1 MGGRPTGPP
10 VRAGALFRAGHT
22 GRSTLGAMTVPTH
35 SPAPAQARSGAP
47 ALELRGIT
55 KRFPLVL
62 ANDDISLSVNWG
74 SVHALCGENGAGKS
88 TLMKIVYGAQ
98 PPTSGEIV
106 VDGQV
111 VAFSS
116 PADAIARG
124 IGMVFQH
131 FQLVDTLTV
140 TENVILGAEPKSGTS
155 INYGA
160 ARKKV
165 AELIARFNFDLNPDA
180 LVGDLPVGRQ
190 QKVEI
195 LKTLYR
201 GARILILDEPTAVLT
216 PSETDELFD
225 FLKNQYAASGN
236 AVIFISHKLHE
247 VLHISDT
254 ISVIRDGK
262 MIGSI
267 PAQGATTETLARMM
281 VGRDVSLRVAKTPAR
296 PGDVALDVR
305 DVVVRGEHGN
315 AVDGVSFQVRAGEI
329 VGIAGVEGNGQ
340 SELVEAITGLHAYQS
355 GTVTYLGKGA
365 RGVREVEAAGLS
377 HIPEDRNER
386 GLVLDMTTAENFI
399 LGEQD
404 RAPFA
409 GRLGFLNREVI
420 EQNARDLSEKYDVR
434 PRSTSLQAGRYS
446 GGNAQ
451 KLIVAREMRK
461 GPKILV
467 ASQPTRGVDIGAIEF
482 IHARI
487 VEARDQGLA
496 VLLISADLG
505 EVMNL
510 SDRILVMYEGKIA
523 GEMDAAQATETEL
536 GLMMT
541 GSGAHGTPQGGRS
554 GEVSTTQ
561 QTGER

>member
-1 MGGRPTGPP
+1 
-10 VRAGALFRAGHT
+10 
-22 GRSTLGAMTVPTH
+22 MTVSSP
-35 SPAPAQARSGAP
+35 SPAPAPARGGAA

-62 ANDDISLSVNWG
+62 ANDDISLAVNWG

-106 VDGQV
+106 VDGQPV
-111 VAFSS
+111 TFAS

-281 VGRDVSLRVAKTPAR
+281 VGRDVSLRVAKAPAR
-296 PGDVALDVR
+296 PGDVALDVQG
-305 DVVVRGEHGN
+305 VVVRGEHGN
-315 AVDGVSFQVRAGEI
+315 AVDGVSFGVRAGEI

-340 SELVEAITGLHAYQS
+340 SELVEAITGLRGYQ
-355 GTVTYLGKGA
+355 GGQITYLGRGA

-409 GRLGFLNREVI
+409 GRLGFLNRDVI

-496 VLLISADLG
+496 VLLVSADLG

-510 SDRILVMYEGKIA
+510 SDRILVMYDGRIA

-541 GSGAHGTPQGGRS
+541 GSGAQGRPVPGGRS

>member
-1 MGGRPTGPP
+1 
-10 VRAGALFRAGHT
+10 
-22 GRSTLGAMTVPTH
+22 MTVTNPVGAVSTH
-35 SPAPAQARSGAP
+35 RSEY
-47 ALELRGIT
+47 ALELRNIT

-62 ANDDISLSVNWG
+62 ANDNISMQVRWG

-106 VDGQV
+106 VDGEV
-111 VAFSS
+111 VNFTD
-116 PADAIARG
+116 PAQAIARG

-131 FQLVDTLTV
+131 FMLVDTLTV
-140 TENVILGAEPKSGTS
+140 TENVILGAEPKAGTS
-155 INYGA
+155 IDYAGA
-160 ARKKV
+160 RRRV
-165 AELIARFNFDLNPDA
+165 AELIRQFNFDLNPDA
-180 LVGDLPVGRQ
+180 LVGDLPVGLQ

-216 PSETDELFD
+216 PTETDELFD
-225 FLKNQYAASGN
+225 FLKHQYAASGN

-262 MIGSI
+262 MIGTI
-267 PAQGATTETLARMM
+267 PAAGATTETLARMM
-281 VGRDVSLRVAKTPAR
+281 VGREVSLKVQKSPAR
-296 PGDVALDVR
+296 PGEVALDVQN
-305 DVVVRGEHGN
+305 VTVKGAHGN

-340 SELVEAITGLHAYQS
+340 SELVEAITGLLPVAS
-355 GTVTYLGKGA
+355 GQITYLGRSA
-365 RGVREVEAAGLS
+365 HGVREVEASGVS

-386 GLVLDMTTAENFI
+386 GLVLDMTTAENYI
-399 LGEQD
+399 LGLHD
-404 RAPFA
+404 NAPFA
-409 GRLGFLNREVI
+409 GPLGFLNLGVI
-420 EQNARDLSEKYDVR
+420 EENARRLSEQYDVR
-434 PRSTSLQAGRYS
+434 PRSVTLHAGRYS

-451 KLIVAREMRK
+451 KIIVAREMSK
-461 GPKILV
+461 NPKILI

-496 VLLISADLG
+496 VLLVSADLG

-510 SDRILVMYEGKIA
+510 SDRILVMYEGRIV
-523 GEMDAAQATETEL
+523 GEVEAATATETQL
-536 GLMMT
+536 GLLMT
-541 GSGAHGTPQGGRS
+541 GSGGTSGRS
-554 GEVSTTQ
+554 GAVSETQ
-561 QTGER
+561 EYGGR

>member
-1 MGGRPTGPP
+1 
-10 VRAGALFRAGHT
+10 
-22 GRSTLGAMTVPTH
+22 MTA
-35 SPAPAQARSGAP
+35 PAPTLTHPHASP
-47 ALELRGIT
+47 VALSLRGIT

-62 ANDDISLSVNWG
+62 ANDNISMDVKWG

-106 VDGQV
+106 VDGQPV
-111 VAFSS
+111 TFSS
-116 PADAIARG
+116 PADAIAQG

-140 TENVILGAEPKSGTS
+140 TENVILGAEPTQGTS

-160 ARKKV
+160 ARARV
-165 AELIARFNFDLNPDA
+165 AQLIKQFNFDLNPDA
-180 LVGDLPVGRQ
+180 LVGELPVGLQ

-216 PSETDELFD
+216 PSETEELFE
-225 FLKNQYAASGN
+225 FLKGQYAASGN

-254 ISVIRDGK
+254 ISVIRDGR

-267 PAQGATTETLARMM
+267 PAAGATTETLAKMM
-281 VGRDVSLRVAKTPAR
+281 VGRDVTLRVNKQPAQ
-296 PGDVALDVR
+296 PGEVALDVQN
-305 DVVVRGEHGN
+305 VTVRGGSDTGRGGGHGGHAE
-315 AVDGVSFQVRAGEI
+315 AVRGVSFQVRAGEI

-340 SELVEAITGLHAYQS
+340 SELVEAITGLLPYQ
-355 GTVTYLGKGA
+355 GRITYLGREA
-365 RGVREVEAAGLS
+365 RGVREVEASGLS
-377 HIPEDRNER
+377 HVPEDRNER
-386 GLVLDMTTAENFI
+386 GLVLEMSTAENFI

-409 GRLGFLNREVI
+409 GPLGLLNLDVI

-434 PRSTSLQAGRYS
+434 PRSTTLPAGRYS

-451 KLIVAREMRK
+451 KIIVAREMRK

-496 VLLISADLG
+496 VLLVSADLG

-510 SDRILVMYEGKIA
+510 ADRILVMYEGQIA
-523 GEMDAAQATETEL
+523 GEVSAAEATETGL
-536 GLMMT
+536 GLLMT
-541 GSGAHGTPQGGRS
+541 GSGGRQ
-554 GEVSTTQ
+554 V
-561 QTGER
+561 

>member
-1 MGGRPTGPP
+1 
-10 VRAGALFRAGHT
+10 
-22 GRSTLGAMTVPTH
+22 MTVPQADVLRAVQH
-35 SPAPAQARSGAP
+35 NSPN

-62 ANDDISLSVNWG
+62 ANDDISMQVRWG

-88 TLMKIVYGAQ
+88 TLMKIVYGIQ
-98 PPTSGEIV
+98 PPTSGQIV
-106 VDGQV
+106 VDGETV
-111 VAFSS
+111 DLTDPSE
-116 PADAIARG
+116 AIKRG

-131 FQLVDTLTV
+131 FMLVETLTV
-140 TENVILGAEPKSGTS
+140 TENVILGMEPTSGGA
-155 INYGA
+155 INYAA
-160 ARKKV
+160 ARKRV
-165 AELIARFNFDLNPDA
+165 AELIKQFNFDLNPDA
-180 LVGDLPVGRQ
+180 IVGELPVGLQ

-225 FLKNQYAASGN
+225 FLKHQYAASGN

-254 ISVIRDGK
+254 ISVIRDGR
-262 MIGSI
+262 MIGTI
-267 PAQGATTETLARMM
+267 PTQGATTELLARMM
-281 VGRDVSLRVAKTPAR
+281 VGRDVTLKVNKAPAQ
-296 PGDVALDVR
+296 PGAVALDVQN
-305 DVVVRGEHGN
+305 VTVKGEHGN

-340 SELVEAITGLHAYQS
+340 SELVEAITGLQAYQ
-355 GTVTYLGKGA
+355 GQITYLGKVA
-365 RGVREVEAAGLS
+365 RGVREVEASGLS
-377 HIPEDRNER
+377 HVPEDRNER
-386 GLVLDMTTAENFI
+386 GLVLEMTTAENFI

-409 GRLGFLNREVI
+409 GPLGFLNREVI

-434 PRSTSLQAGRYS
+434 PRSTSLPAGRYS

-451 KLIVAREMRK
+451 KIIVAREMRK
-461 GPKILV
+461 GPRILV

-496 VLLISADLG
+496 VLLVSADLG

-510 SDRILVMYEGKIA
+510 ADRILVMYEGKVV
-523 GEMDAAQATETEL
+523 GEVDAAHATDTQL
-536 GLMMT
+536 GLLMT
-541 GSGAHGTPQGGRS
+541 GSGEAMNTQ
-554 GEVSTTQ
+554 VSWQ
-561 QTGER
+561 E

>member
-1 MGGRPTGPP
+1 MPGRALAGFLYLCPMTAP
-10 VRAGALFRAGHT
+10 V
-22 GRSTLGAMTVPTH
+22 SP
-35 SPAPAQARSGAP
+35 SPAHRSP
-47 ALELRGIT
+47 VALSLRGVT

-62 ANDDISLSVNWG
+62 ANDNISMDVKWG

-106 VDGQV
+106 VDGQTV
-111 VAFSS
+111 SFSS
-116 PADAIARG
+116 PADAIAQG

-140 TENVILGAEPKSGTS
+140 TENVILGAEPTQGTS
-155 INYGA
+155 INYAA
-160 ARKKV
+160 ARRRV
-165 AELIARFNFDLNPDA
+165 AELVERFGFGLNPDA
-180 LVGDLPVGRQ
+180 LVGDLPVGLQ

-216 PSETDELFD
+216 PSETDELFE
-225 FLKNQYAASGN
+225 FLKGQYAASGN

-262 MIGSI
+262 MIGTI
-267 PAQGATTETLARMM
+267 PSAGATTETLAKMM
-281 VGRDVSLRVAKTPAR
+281 VGRDVSLKVNKAPAQ
-296 PGDVALDVR
+296 PGAVALDVQG
-305 DVVVRGEHGN
+305 VTVRGEHGGHGGHAE
-315 AVDGVSFQVRAGEI
+315 AVRGVSFQVRAGEI

-340 SELVEAITGLHAYQS
+340 SELVEAITGLLPYQ
-355 GTVTYLGKGA
+355 GRITYLGREA
-365 RGVREVEAAGLS
+365 RGVREVEASGLS
-377 HIPEDRNER
+377 YIPEDRNER
-386 GLVLDMTTAENFI
+386 GLVLEMTTAENYI
-399 LGEQD
+399 LGEQG

-409 GRLGFLNREVI
+409 GPLGLLKLDVI
-420 EQNARDLSEKYDVR
+420 ERNARELSERYDVR
-434 PRSTSLQAGRYS
+434 PRSTELPAGRYS

-461 GPKILV
+461 EPKILV

-487 VEARDQGLA
+487 VEARDAGLA

-510 SDRILVMYEGKIA
+510 SDRILVMFEGQIA
-523 GEMDAAQATETEL
+523 GEVAGSEATETGL

-541 GSGAHGTPQGGRS
+541 GSGSAGRPAA
-554 GEVSTTQ
+554 VAPAMP
-561 QTGER
+561 

>member
-1 MGGRPTGPP
+1 
-10 VRAGALFRAGHT
+10 
-22 GRSTLGAMTVPTH
+22 MTAPTH
-35 SPAPAQARSGAP
+35 PTAPADVLREVRHNAEH

-62 ANDDISLSVNWG
+62 ANDNINLQVRWG

-98 PPTSGEIV
+98 PPTSGQIV
-106 VDGQV
+106 VDGEAVNFQNP
-111 VAFSS
+111 S
-116 PADAIARG
+116 DAIARG

-140 TENVILGAEPKSGTS
+140 TENVILGAEPTSGMG
-155 INYGA
+155 INYAA
-160 ARKKV
+160 ARRRV
-165 AELIARFNFDLNPDA
+165 AELIEQFNFALNPDA
-180 LVGDLPVGRQ
+180 LVGSLPVGLQ

-216 PSETDELFD
+216 PTETDELFD

-267 PAQGATTETLARMM
+267 PAAGATTETLARMM
-281 VGRDVSLRVAKTPAR
+281 VGRDVTLQVEKAPAR
-296 PGDVALDVR
+296 PGEVALDVQN
-305 DVVVRGEHGN
+305 VTVRGMHGN
-315 AVDGVSFQVRAGEI
+315 AVNGVSFQVRAGEI

-340 SELVEAITGLHAYQS
+340 NELVEAITGLRVADAGQI
-355 GTVTYLGKGA
+355 TYLGRPA
-365 RGVREVEAAGLS
+365 RGVREVEAAGVS
-377 HIPEDRNER
+377 YVPEDRNER
-386 GLVLDMTTAENFI
+386 GLVVEMSTAENFI
-399 LGEQD
+399 LGEHD

-409 GRLGFLNREVI
+409 GRFGFLRQDVI
-420 EQNARDLSEKYDVR
+420 EENARTLSEQYDVR
-434 PRSTSLQAGRYS
+434 PRSTALPAKSYS

-451 KLIVAREMRK
+451 KIIVAREMRK

-496 VLLISADLG
+496 VLLVSADLG

-510 SDRILVMYEGKIA
+510 SDRILVMYEGQVV
-523 GEMDAAQATETEL
+523 GEVDAAGATETQL
-536 GLMMT
+536 GLLMT
-541 GSGAHGTPQGGRS
+541 GSGTAR
-554 GEVSTTQ
+554 
-561 QTGER
+561 

>member
-1 MGGRPTGPP
+1 
-10 VRAGALFRAGHT
+10 
-22 GRSTLGAMTVPTH
+22 MTAPNA
-35 SPAPAQARSGAP
+35 PAPDVLKKVQHKSEN

-62 ANDDISLSVNWG
+62 ANDDISLQLKWG

-88 TLMKIVYGAQ
+88 TLMKIVYGIQ

-106 VDGQV
+106 VDGEV
-111 VAFSS
+111 VNFND
-116 PADAIARG
+116 PADAIKRG

-131 FQLVDTLTV
+131 FMLVETLTV
-140 TENVILGAEPKSGTS
+140 TENVILGAEPTKGGAIDYATS
-155 INYGA
+155 
-160 ARKKV
+160 RRKV
-165 AELIARFNFDLNPDA
+165 AELIKQFNFALNPDA
-180 LVGDLPVGRQ
+180 IVGELPVGLQ

-216 PSETDELFD
+216 PSETDELFE
-225 FLKNQYAASGN
+225 FLVGQYAKSGN
-236 AVIFISHKLHE
+236 AVVFISHKLHE
-247 VLHISDT
+247 VLQISDS
-254 ISVIRDGK
+254 ISVIRDGR
-262 MIGSI
+262 MIGTI
-267 PAQGATTETLARMM
+267 PAEGATTETLAQMM
-281 VGRDVSLRVAKTPAR
+281 VGREVTLKVEKTKAT
-296 PGDVALDVR
+296 PGEVALDIQN
-305 DVVVRGEHGN
+305 VVVKGEHGN

-340 SELVEAITGLHAYQS
+340 SELVEAITGLAAYT
-355 GTVTYLGKGA
+355 GNITYLGKTA
-365 RGVREVEAAGLS
+365 KGVREVEASGLS
-377 HIPEDRNER
+377 HVPEDRNER
-386 GLVLDMTTAENFI
+386 GLVLDMTTAENYI

-404 RAPFA
+404 RPPFA
-409 GRLGFLNREVI
+409 GRFGFLNLDVI
-420 EQNARDLSEKYDVR
+420 AKNAKDLSEKYDVR
-434 PRSTSLQAGRYS
+434 PRSASLRAGQYS

-482 IHARI
+482 IHGSI

-510 SDRILVMYEGKIA
+510 SDRILVMYEGKVV
-523 GEMDAAQATETEL
+523 GEVAADKATETGL
-536 GLMMT
+536 GLLMT
-541 GSGAHGTPQGGRS
+541 GSGEQHGGASGGRS
-554 GEVSTTQ
+554 GEVSTTLEK
-561 QTGER
+561 GERR

>member
-1 MGGRPTGPP
+1 
-10 VRAGALFRAGHT
+10 
-22 GRSTLGAMTVPTH
+22 MTVPTTDVLSQVRH
-35 SPAPAQARSGAP
+35 QSPM

-62 ANDDISLSVNWG
+62 ANDDISLQVNWG

-98 PPTSGEIV
+98 PPSSGEIV

-111 VAFSS
+111 VTFSS
-116 PADAIARG
+116 PADAIAKG

-140 TENVILGAEPKSGTS
+140 TENVILGAEPTQGIS

-160 ARKKV
+160 ARRRV
-165 AELIARFNFDLNPDA
+165 AELVAQFGFGLNPDA
-180 LVGDLPVGRQ
+180 LVGELPVGQQ

-216 PSETDELFD
+216 PSETDELFE
-225 FLKNQYAASGN
+225 FLKTQYAASGN
-236 AVIFISHKLHE
+236 AVIFISHKLNE

-254 ISVIRDGK
+254 ISVIRDGR

-267 PAQGATTETLARMM
+267 PAAGATTETLARMM
-281 VGRDVSLRVAKTPAR
+281 VGRDVSLKVHKAPAQ
-296 PGDVALDVR
+296 PGEVALDVR
-305 DVVVRGEHGN
+305 DVVVRGEHRN
-315 AVDGVSFQVRAGEI
+315 AVDGVSLQVRAGEI

-340 SELVEAITGLHAYQS
+340 SELVEAITGLIPVQS
-355 GTVTYLGKGA
+355 GQITYLGRPA
-365 RGVREVEAAGLS
+365 HGVREVEASGLS

-386 GLVLDMTTAENFI
+386 GLVLEMSTAENYI

-404 RAPFA
+404 RPPFA
-409 GRLGFLNREVI
+409 GPLGFLKQDVI

-434 PRSTSLQAGRYS
+434 PRSTALPAGSYS

-482 IHARI
+482 IHASI
-487 VEARDQGLA
+487 VQARDQGLA
-496 VLLISADLG
+496 VLLVSADLG

-510 SDRILVMYEGKIA
+510 SDRILVMYGGQVA
-523 GEMDAAQATETEL
+523 GEVAAADATETQL

-541 GSGAHGTPQGGRS
+541 GSAGGAGKRD
-554 GEVSTTQ
+554 
-561 QTGER
+561 

>member
-1 MGGRPTGPP
+1 
-10 VRAGALFRAGHT
+10 
-22 GRSTLGAMTVPTH
+22 MTVSAPQAALSH
-35 SPAPAQARSGAP
+35 EHRSPV
-47 ALELRGIT
+47 ALSLRGIT

-62 ANDDISLSVNWG
+62 ANDNISMEVKWG

-88 TLMKIVYGAQ
+88 TLVKIVYGAQ

-106 VDGQV
+106 VDGQTV
-111 VAFSS
+111 SFSS
-116 PADAIARG
+116 PADAIAQG

-140 TENVILGAEPKSGTS
+140 TENVILGAEPTQGTS

-160 ARKKV
+160 ARRRV
-165 AELIARFNFDLNPDA
+165 AELIAQFGFALNPDA
-180 LVGDLPVGRQ
+180 LVGELPVGLQ

-225 FLKNQYAASGN
+225 FLKGQYAASGN

-262 MIGSI
+262 MIGTI
-267 PAQGATTETLARMM
+267 PAEGATTETLARMM
-281 VGRDVSLRVAKTPAR
+281 VGREVTLKVDKTPAQPR
-296 PGDVALDVR
+296 DVALDIQNL
-305 DVVVRGEHGN
+305 VVKGEHGN

-340 SELVEAITGLHAYQS
+340 SQLVEAITGLAPYQ
-355 GTVTYLGKGA
+355 GRITYLGREA
-365 RGVREVEAAGLS
+365 RGVREVEASGLS

-386 GLVLDMTTAENFI
+386 GLVLEMSTAENYI

-409 GRLGFLNREVI
+409 GPFGLLRLDVI
-420 EQNARDLSEKYDVR
+420 EKNARDLSERYDVR
-434 PRSTSLQAGRYS
+434 PRSTALPAGSYS

-461 GPKILV
+461 EPKILI

-510 SDRILVMYEGKIA
+510 ADRILVMYEGKIA
-523 GEMDAAQATETEL
+523 GEVDAAQATETGL
-536 GLMMT
+536 GMMMT
-541 GSGAHGTPQGGRS
+541 GSGAAH
-554 GEVSTTQ
+554 
-561 QTGER
+561 

>member
-1 MGGRPTGPP
+1 MIAP
-10 VRAGALFRAGHT
+10 VPHT
-22 GRSTLGAMTVPTH
+22 SEY
-35 SPAPAQARSGAP
+35 
-47 ALELRGIT
+47 ALELREIT

-62 ANDDISLSVNWG
+62 ANDRISMQVRWG

-106 VDGQV
+106 VDGEV
-111 VAFSS
+111 VQFDN

-131 FQLVDTLTV
+131 FMLVDTLTV
-140 TENVILGAEPKSGTS
+140 TENVILGAEPGSAAALD
-155 INYGA
+155 YAGA
-160 ARKKV
+160 RRRV
-165 AELIARFNFDLNPDA
+165 AELIQQFNFDLNPDA
-180 LVGDLPVGRQ
+180 IVGELPVGLQ

-262 MIGSI
+262 MIGTI
-267 PAQGATTETLARMM
+267 PAAGATTETLAQMM
-281 VGRDVSLRVAKTPAR
+281 VGREVTLKVAKAPAQ
-296 PGDVALDVR
+296 PGEVALDVQN
-305 DVVVRGEHGN
+305 VVVKGEHGN
-315 AVDGVSFQVRAGEI
+315 AVNGVSFQVRAGEI

-340 SELVEAITGLHAYQS
+340 SQLVEAITGLLPLQS
-355 GTVTYLGKGA
+355 GRITYLGREA
-365 RGVREVEAAGLS
+365 HGVREVEASGLS
-377 HIPEDRNER
+377 HVPESRNER
-386 GLVLDMTTAENFI
+386 GLVLEMSTAENYI
-399 LGEQD
+399 LGEHD

-409 GRLGFLNREVI
+409 GPLGFLNQEVI

-434 PRSTSLQAGRYS
+434 PRSTTLPVGRYS

-510 SDRILVMYEGKIA
+510 SDRILVMYEGQVV
-523 GEMDAAQATETEL
+523 GEVDAAHATETQL
-536 GLMMT
+536 GLLMT
-541 GSGAHGTPQGGRS
+541 GSGGAA
-554 GEVSTTQ
+554 
-561 QTGER
+561 

>member
-1 MGGRPTGPP
+1 
-10 VRAGALFRAGHT
+10 
-22 GRSTLGAMTVPTH
+22 MTVSSSDVLQSVQH
-35 SPAPAQARSGAP
+35 RSPV
-47 ALELRGIT
+47 ALELQGIT

-62 ANDDISLSVNWG
+62 ANDNISMSVGWG

-98 PPTSGEIV
+98 PPTSGQIV
-106 VDGQV
+106 VDGEPV
-111 VAFSS
+111 VFTS
-116 PADAIARG
+116 PSDAIARG

-140 TENVILGAEPKSGTS
+140 TENVILGAEPTQGTS
-155 INYGA
+155 INYAA
-160 ARKKV
+160 ARRRV
-165 AELIARFNFDLNPDA
+165 AELVGQFNFDLDPDA

-216 PSETDELFD
+216 PSETDELFE
-225 FLKNQYAASGN
+225 FLKGQYAASGN

-262 MIGSI
+262 MIGTI
-267 PAQGATTETLARMM
+267 PAAGATTETLAKMM
-281 VGRDVSLRVAKTPAR
+281 VGRDVSLKVDKTPAQ
-296 PGDVALDVR
+296 PGPVALDVSGL
-305 DVVVRGEHGN
+305 VVKGEHRN
-315 AVDGVSFQVRAGEI
+315 AVDGVTFQVRAGEI

-340 SELVEAITGLHAYQS
+340 SELVEAITGLKDYQA
-355 GTVTYLGKGA
+355 GQITYLGQSA
-365 RGVREVEAAGLS
+365 RGVRAVEAAGVS

-386 GLVLDMTTAENFI
+386 GLVLDMTTAENYI
-399 LGEQD
+399 LGEHD
-404 RAPFA
+404 DAPYA
-409 GRLGFLNREVI
+409 GRFGFLDLDLI
-420 EQNARDLSEKYDVR
+420 EKTARDLSEQYDVR
-434 PRSTSLQAGRYS
+434 PRSTSLNAGSYS

-451 KLIVAREMRK
+451 KLIVAREMHRN
-461 GPKILV
+461 PRILV

-482 IHARI
+482 IHKSI
-487 VEARDQGLA
+487 VEARDNGLA

-510 SDRILVMYEGKIA
+510 SDRILVMYEGRVA
-523 GEMDAAQATETEL
+523 GEVDAAQASETQL

-541 GSGAHGTPQGGRS
+541 GSGGAAGGGAAGSTRS
-554 GEVSTTQ
+554 
-561 QTGER
+561 

>member
-1 MGGRPTGPP
+1 MKARLN
-10 VRAGALFRAGHT
+10 V
-22 GRSTLGAMTVPTH
+22 MTVPQADVLRAVQH
-35 SPAPAQARSGAP
+35 NSPN

-62 ANDDISLSVNWG
+62 ANDNISMQVKWG

-88 TLMKIVYGAQ
+88 TLMKIVYGIQ

-106 VDGQV
+106 VDGETV
-111 VAFSS
+111 NLSDPS
-116 PADAIARG
+116 EAIKRG

-131 FQLVDTLTV
+131 FMLVETLTV
-140 TENVILGAEPKSGTS
+140 TENVILGMEPTSGGS
-155 INYGA
+155 INYAA
-160 ARKKV
+160 ARKRV
-165 AELIARFNFDLNPDA
+165 ADLIKQFNFDLNPDA
-180 LVGDLPVGRQ
+180 IVGELPVGLQ

-225 FLKNQYAASGN
+225 FLVNQYARSGN
-236 AVIFISHKLHE
+236 AVVFISHKLHE

-267 PAQGATTETLARMM
+267 PTQGATTETLARMM
-281 VGRDVSLRVAKTPAR
+281 VGRDVTLKVNKAPAQ
-296 PGDVALDVR
+296 PGEVALNVQN
-305 DVVVRGEHGN
+305 VIVKGEHRN

-340 SELVEAITGLHAYQS
+340 SELVEAITGLQTYQ
-355 GTVTYLGKGA
+355 GQITYLGKSA
-365 RGVREVEAAGLS
+365 RGVREVEASGLS
-377 HIPEDRNER
+377 HVPEDRNER
-386 GLVLDMTTAENFI
+386 GLVLEMSTAENFI
-399 LGEQD
+399 LGEHD

-409 GRLGFLNREVI
+409 GPLGFLKQDVI
-420 EQNARDLSEKYDVR
+420 EENARTLSEQYDVR
-434 PRSTSLQAGRYS
+434 PRSATLPAGSYS

-451 KLIVAREMRK
+451 KIIVAREMRK

-482 IHARI
+482 IHGRI
-487 VEARDQGLA
+487 VDARDQGLA
-496 VLLISADLG
+496 VLLVSADLG

-510 SDRILVMYEGKIA
+510 ADRILVMYEGKVV
-523 GEMDAAQATETEL
+523 GEVNAANATETQL
-536 GLMMT
+536 GLLMT
-541 GSGAHGTPQGGRS
+541 GSGQD
-554 GEVSTTQ
+554 TT
-561 QTGER
+561 TTKAGW

>member
-1 MGGRPTGPP
+1 MTAPTSDVLQG
-10 VRAGALFRAGHT
+10 VQHHAEH
-22 GRSTLGAMTVPTH
+22 
-35 SPAPAQARSGAP
+35 

-62 ANDDISLSVNWG
+62 ANDNISMQVRWG

-106 VDGQV
+106 VDGEAVQ
-111 VAFSS
+111 FTD
-116 PADAIARG
+116 PAQAIARG

-131 FQLVDTLTV
+131 FMLVDTLSV

-155 INYGA
+155 IDYAGA
-160 ARKKV
+160 RRRV
-165 AELIARFNFDLNPDA
+165 AELIKQFNFDLNPDA
-180 LVGDLPVGRQ
+180 LVGSLPVGRQ

-236 AVIFISHKLHE
+236 AVVFISHKLHE

-254 ISVIRDGK
+254 ISVIRDGR
-262 MIGSI
+262 MIGTI
-267 PAQGATTETLARMM
+267 PAAGATTETLARMM
-281 VGRDVSLRVAKTPAR
+281 VGRDVSLKVDKAPAQ
-296 PGDVALDVR
+296 PAGVALDVR
-305 DVVVRGEHGN
+305 GVTVRGEHGN
-315 AVDGVSFQVRAGEI
+315 AVNNVSFQVRAGEI

-340 SELVEAITGLHAYQS
+340 SELVEAITGLTPVA
-355 GTVTYLGKGA
+355 GGEITYLGRPA
-365 RGVREVEAAGLS
+365 RGVREVEASGLA

-386 GLVLDMTTAENFI
+386 GLVLDMTTAENYI

-409 GRLGFLNREVI
+409 GRFGFLRRDVI

-434 PRSTSLQAGRYS
+434 PRSASLQAGRYS

-510 SDRILVMYEGKIA
+510 SDRILVMYEGQVV
-523 GEMDAAQATETEL
+523 GEVDAATATETQL
-536 GLMMT
+536 GLLMT
-541 GSGAHGTPQGGRS
+541 GSGGQGGRS
-554 GEVSTTQ
+554 GEVSATQ
-561 QTGER
+561 AVGER

>member
-1 MGGRPTGPP
+1 
-10 VRAGALFRAGHT
+10 
-22 GRSTLGAMTVPTH
+22 MTV
-35 SPAPAQARSGAP
+35 ANKDVLQAVRHNSEY
-47 ALELRGIT
+47 ALELRNIT

-62 ANDDISLSVNWG
+62 ANDNISMQVRWG

-106 VDGQV
+106 VDGQPV
-111 VAFSS
+111 HFTDPSQ
-116 PADAIARG
+116 AIAHG

-131 FQLVDTLTV
+131 FMLVDTLTV
-140 TENVILGAEPKSGTS
+140 TENVVLGAEPRAGTS
-155 INYGA
+155 IDYAGA
-160 ARKKV
+160 RRRV
-165 AELIARFNFDLNPDA
+165 AELIRQFGFDLNPDA
-180 LVGDLPVGRQ
+180 LVGDLPVGLQ

-216 PSETDELFD
+216 PTETDELFD

-247 VLHISDT
+247 VLQISDI
-254 ISVIRDGK
+254 ISVIRDGR

-281 VGRDVSLRVAKTPAR
+281 VGRDVSLKVQKAPAR
-296 PGDVALDVR
+296 PGEVALDVR
-305 DVVVRGEHGN
+305 NVTVKGEHGN
-315 AVDGVSFQVRAGEI
+315 AVDKVSFQVRSGEI

-340 SELVEAITGLHAYQS
+340 SELVEAITGLLPVAS
-355 GTVTYLGKGA
+355 GEITYLGRSA
-365 RGVREVEAAGLS
+365 RGVREVGASGVS

-386 GLVLDMTTAENFI
+386 GLVLEMTTAENYI
-399 LGEQD
+399 LGEHD

-409 GRLGFLNREVI
+409 GPLGFLNLEAI
-420 EQNARDLSEKYDVR
+420 EENARQLSEKYDVR
-434 PRSTSLQAGRYS
+434 PRSVSLQAGRYS

-461 GPKILV
+461 QPKILI

-496 VLLISADLG
+496 VLLVSADLG

-510 SDRILVMYEGKIA
+510 SDRILVMYEGRIV
-523 GEMDAAQATETEL
+523 GEVEAATATETQL
-536 GLMMT
+536 GLLMT
-541 GSGAHGTPQGGRS
+541 GSGGTGGRS
-554 GEVSTTQ
+554 GAVSDTQ
-561 QTGER
+561 EYGSR

>member
-1 MGGRPTGPP
+1 
-10 VRAGALFRAGHT
+10 
-22 GRSTLGAMTVPTH
+22 MTATPSNV
-35 SPAPAQARSGAP
+35 SANAPAPDVLKEVRHQSEN

-62 ANDDISLSVNWG
+62 ANDDISMQVKWG

-88 TLMKIVYGAQ
+88 TLMKIVYGIQ

-106 VDGQV
+106 VDGEV
-111 VAFSS
+111 INFND
-116 PADAIARG
+116 PADAIKRG

-131 FQLVDTLTV
+131 FMLVETLTV
-140 TENVILGAEPKSGTS
+140 TENVILGAEPTKGGAIDYATS
-155 INYGA
+155 
-160 ARKKV
+160 RRKV
-165 AELIARFNFDLNPDA
+165 AELIKQFNFALDPDA
-180 LVGDLPVGRQ
+180 TVGELPVGLQ

-216 PSETDELFD
+216 PSETDELFE
-225 FLKNQYAASGN
+225 FLVGQYAKSGN
-236 AVIFISHKLHE
+236 AVVFISHKLHE
-247 VLHISDT
+247 VLQISDR
-254 ISVIRDGK
+254 ISVIRDGR
-262 MIGSI
+262 MIGTI
-267 PAQGATTETLARMM
+267 PAEGATTETLAQMM
-281 VGRDVSLRVAKTPAR
+281 VGREVTLKVEKDKATP
-296 PGDVALDVR
+296 GEVALDIQN
-305 DVVVRGEHGN
+305 VVVGGEHRN
-315 AVDGVSFQVRAGEI
+315 AVDSVSFQVRAGEI

-340 SELVEAITGLHAYQS
+340 SELVEAITGLAQYT
-355 GTVTYLGKGA
+355 GNITYLGKTA
-365 RGVREVEAAGLS
+365 KGVREVEASGLS
-377 HIPEDRNER
+377 HVPEDRNER
-386 GLVLDMTTAENFI
+386 GLIMDMTTAENYI

-404 RAPFA
+404 RPPFA
-409 GRLGFLNREVI
+409 GSFGFLNLDVI
-420 EQNARDLSEKYDVR
+420 QKNARDLSEKYDVR
-434 PRSTSLQAGRYS
+434 PRSASLRAGQYS

-510 SDRILVMYEGKIA
+510 ADRILVMYEGKVV
-523 GEMDAAQATETEL
+523 GEVEASKATETGL
-536 GLMMT
+536 GLLMT
-541 GSGAHGTPQGGRS
+541 GSSEHGGASGGRS
-554 GEVSTTQ
+554 GEVSMTLQ
-561 QTGER
+561 KGERQ

>member
-1 MGGRPTGPP
+1 
-10 VRAGALFRAGHT
+10 
-22 GRSTLGAMTVPTH
+22 MTVPTADVLREVQH
-35 SPAPAQARSGAP
+35 NSPN
-47 ALELRGIT
+47 ALELRGVT

-62 ANDDISLSVNWG
+62 ANDNISMEVRWG

-88 TLMKIVYGAQ
+88 TLMKIVYGIQ
-98 PPTSGEIV
+98 PPTSGQIV
-106 VDGQV
+106 VDGESV
-111 VAFSS
+111 DLTDPSE
-116 PADAIARG
+116 AIKRG

-131 FQLVDTLTV
+131 FMLVETLTV
-140 TENVILGAEPKSGTS
+140 TENVILGMEPTRG
-155 INYGA
+155 GA
-160 ARKKV
+160 IDYAGARRRV
-165 AELIARFNFDLNPDA
+165 AELIRQFNFDLNPDA
-180 LVGDLPVGRQ
+180 IVGELPVGLQ

-254 ISVIRDGK
+254 ISVIRDGR
-262 MIGSI
+262 MIGTI
-267 PAQGATTETLARMM
+267 PAQGATTELLARMM
-281 VGRDVSLRVAKTPAR
+281 VGRDVSLKVSKAPAQ
-296 PGDVALDVR
+296 PGEVALNVQN
-305 DVVVRGEHGN
+305 VVVKGEHGN

-340 SELVEAITGLHAYQS
+340 SELVEAITGLQTYQ
-355 GTVTYLGKGA
+355 GQITYLGKVA
-365 RGVREVEAAGLS
+365 RGVREVEASGLS
-377 HIPEDRNER
+377 HVPEDRNER
-386 GLVLDMTTAENFI
+386 GLVLDMTTAENYI
-399 LGEQD
+399 LGEHD

-409 GRLGFLNREVI
+409 GRGGLLNRDVI

-510 SDRILVMYEGKIA
+510 SDRILVMYEGRVV
-523 GEMDAAQATETEL
+523 GEVDAAGATETQL
-536 GLMMT
+536 GLLMT
-541 GSGAHGTPQGGRS
+541 GSGEAINTQ
-554 GEVSTTQ
+554 VSWQ
-561 QTGER
+561 E